1 MQIIS
6 KLHAAAEPV
15 LQLLSTYIGANTFF
29 LASNEAGMNHIVSVL
44 NRADALVSEGSVL
57 PLSMTYCQLAV
68 RDAKTV
74 VIQNTEQHPETC
86 GLPITESIGACSLVA
101 VPIVLRSGQV
111 PATLCVMDRQYSC
124 EPEHLQ
130 LLEQMAD
137 TLSTF
142 IDLELSTLVDSTT
155 GAYNRRILERLQTDQ
170 APKLV
175 AFLDVDHFKQIND
188 MYGHQTGDL
197 ILREIVSRTRALL
210 SDKDLIIRYGGD
222 EFLLMLQGYEL
233 DEALQLIEHLNNEL
247 KQPYLI
253 GIRRLRITVSI
264 GISDQYQDTLAL
276 DELIIRADQAM
287 YHMKEHG
294 KDGVNRFSDIHL
306 ETRKLELELKQAV
319 EREEFV
325 LHFQPVYRVLGEE
338 IEAYEALIRWNHPA
352 RGLLYPG
359 EFLPAATKFGL
370 MYAIGEWMFRQ
381 VCGQVRSWEQGGQ
394 PLKQVFVN
402 FSREELNNQFFIG
415 MIKHI
420 VAETGIDPKWV
431 GIELS
436 EHIGVDDLDY
446 LGPMLSE
453 ANVLGFSVALDD
465 FGAGRTSLKHL
476 SLLPASYIKID
487 ISLIRGLE
495 TDRNCYVITSHLIAM
510 AKDLG
515 KTIIAEGVETLT
527 QLTMLKELGCDFIQ
541 GYYFGRPAPL

>member
-29 LASNEAGMNHIVSVL
+29 LASNEAGASHIVSAL
-44 NRADALVSEGSVL
+44 NRTETLVEEGTVR
-57 PLSMTYCQLAV
+57 PLSTTYCHLAV
-68 RDAKTV
+68 RERKTV
-74 VIQNTEQHPETC
+74 VIENTKQHPETC
-86 GLPITESIGACSLVA
+86 RLPMTETLGACSFVA

-111 PATLCVMDRQYSC
+111 SGTLCVMDRQYSC
-124 EPEHLQ
+124 ELEHLQ
-130 LLEQMAD
+130 LLEQMAK

-155 GAYNRRILERLQTDQ
+155 GAYNRRILERLQGDQ
-170 APKLV
+170 APKLA
-175 AFLDVDHFKQIND
+175 AFVDVDHFKQIND
-188 MYGHQTGDL
+188 MYGHQTGDQ
-197 ILREIVSRTRALL
+197 ILRDIVSRTKGVL
-210 SDKDLIIRYGGD
+210 SGKDLIIRYGGD
-222 EFLLMLQGYEL
+222 EFLLLLQNYEL
-233 DEALQLIEHLNNEL
+233 DEAMKVIDALNIAL
-247 KQPYLI
+247 KQPYHI
-253 GIRRLRITVSI
+253 GTRKLQITVSI
-264 GISDQYQDTLAL
+264 GVSDQYQGDIEL

-287 YHMKEHG
+287 YHIKEHG
-294 KDGVNRFSDIHL
+294 KDGVNRFSEIHL
-306 ETRKLELELKQAV
+306 EGRELELALKQAV

-338 IEAYEALIRWNHPA
+338 IKAYEALIRWKHPE

-359 EFLPAATKFGL
+359 EFLPAATRFGL
-370 MYAIGEWMFRQ
+370 MYDIGEWMFRQ
-381 VCGQVRSWEQGGQ
+381 VCGQVRSWEQDGLD
-394 PLKQVFVN
+394 LKQVFVN
-402 FSREELNNQFFIG
+402 FSREELNNQFFMG
-415 MIKHI
+415 MIKQI

-436 EHIGVDDLDY
+436 EHIGIDDLDY
-446 LGPMLSE
+446 LGPVLSE

-476 SLLPASYIKID
+476 SLLPAKYIKID
-487 ISLIRGLE
+487 MSLIRGIV
-495 TDRNCYVITSHLIAM
+495 TDRNCFVITSHLIAM

-515 KTIIAEGVETLT
+515 KTTIAEGVETLS